1 MVVRIVSTMPND
13 CTNHIIITSVSESDM
28 KEIVESEMKHMYIA
42 VKQSSAKGIRFVITT
57 AWTPNYSWMESI
69 RTRYPSCWIK
79 NEWVS
84 EDGTA
89 GVWIGNKDEVKSLEW
104 LDLSIEDE
112 YYIFGQ

>member
-1 MVVRIVSTMPND
+1 MPND
-13 CTNHIIITSVSESDM
+13 CTNHITITSESDIDIAVIH
-28 KEIVESEMKHMYIA
+28 EVEMKSMSITI
-42 VKQSSAKGIRFVITT
+42 KQSSKNGIRFVITT

-69 RTRYPSCWIK
+69 RARYPSCWIK
-79 NEWVS
+79 NEWIS